1 MALQSMTGFA
11 RAAGHDERIS
21 WTWEARSVNGRS
33 LDVRVRVPSG
43 FEPAE
48 QAVRA
53 AAAKQFHRGNVSLS
67 LTVDRSGVSPTYRL
81 NRTLLDQVFALREE
95 LGERISADPP
105 SLAGIL
111 AVRGMLEAVEVA
123 EDEETVKAREA
134 AISRTGE
141 EAVKILAAARAE
153 EGARLTP
160 LIAGHIETITELVE
174 EAGAA
179 DAAQPAA
186 LRERL
191 RLLVAELLG
200 ADASLPEERLAQEAA
215 LLVGK
220 SDIREELDRL
230 KAHIAAAHDLLSDGG
245 AVGRRFDFLCQELNR
260 ESNTLCSKSSDVA
273 LTRIGLALK
282 AAVEQLREQIQ
293 NVE

>member
-1 MALQSMTGFA
+1 MTGFA
-11 RAAGHDERIS
+11 RAAGQDERLA

-43 FEPAE
+43 FEAVE

-67 LTVDRSGVSPTYRL
+67 LTVDRSGVSPSYRL
-81 NRTLLDQVFALREE
+81 NRTLLDQVFALRDE
-95 LGERISADPP
+95 LGDRVGGEPL
-105 SLAGIL
+105 SLEALL
-111 AVRGMLEAVEVA
+111 AVRGMLEAVDVD
-123 EDEETVKAREA
+123 EDEQAATARED
-134 AISRTGE
+134 AISKSGMETI
-141 EAVKILAAARAE
+141 ANLAAARAE
-153 EGARLTP
+153 EGARLAA
-160 LIAGHIETITELVE
+160 LIGRHIETITKLVE
-174 EAGAA
+174 DAGAA
-179 DAAQPAA
+179 EAAQPEAHRA
-186 LRERL
+186 RL
-191 RLLVAELLG
+191 RQLVADLLD
-200 ADASLPEERLAQEAA
+200 AEASLPEDRLAQEVA

-220 SDIREELDRL
+220 SDVREELDRL
-230 KAHIAAAHDLLSDGG
+230 KAHIAAAHDLMSDGG

-260 ESNTLCSKSSDVA
+260 ESNTLCSKSSDVE

>member
-1 MALQSMTGFA
+1 MTGFA
-11 RAAGHDERIS
+11 RVAGQDERLS
-21 WTWEARSVNGRS
+21 WAWEARSVNGRS

-43 FEPAE
+43 FEAVE
-48 QAVRA
+48 QAVRT

-67 LTVDRSGVSPTYRL
+67 LTVDRSGVSPSYRL
-81 NRTLLDQVFALREE
+81 NQTLLDQVFALRKD
-95 LGERISADPP
+95 LGDRVSGEPP
-105 SLAGIL
+105 SLEGLL

-123 EDEETVKAREA
+123 EDEPAVAAREK
-134 AISRTGE
+134 AISESGIETLE
-141 EAVKILAAARAE
+141 SLAAARAE
-153 EGARLTP
+153 EGARLAA
-160 LIAGHIETITELVE
+160 LIGDHIETITTLVD
-174 EAGAA
+174 EASAA
-179 DAAQPAA
+179 DAAQPEAH
-186 LRERL
+186 RERL
-191 RLLVAELLG
+191 RQMVAELLD
-200 ADASLPEERLAQEAA
+200 ADASLPEDRLAQEAA

-220 SDIREELDRL
+220 SDVREELDRL
-230 KAHIAAAHDLLSDGG
+230 KAHIAAAHELMADGG

>member
-11 RAAGHDERIS
+11 RAAGQDERMS

-43 FEPAE
+43 FDAVE

-67 LTVDRSGVSPTYRL
+67 LTIDRSGAPSTYRL
-81 NRTLLDQVFALREE
+81 NQALLDQVFALQGQLE
-95 LGERISADPP
+95 GRISPEPP
-105 SLAGIL
+105 SLEGLL
-111 AVRGMLEAVEVA
+111 AVRGMLEVADVE
-123 EDEETVKAREA
+123 EDEAAVAARETAITACGLA
-134 AISRTGE
+134 ALTS
-141 EAVKILAAARAE
+141 LAAARAE
-153 EGARLTP
+153 EGARLDV
-160 LIAGHIETITELVE
+160 LIGSHIETIAALTED
-174 EAGAA
+174 ASAA
-179 DAAQPAA
+179 DAAQPEAHRA
-186 LRERL
+186 RL
-191 RLLVAELLG
+191 RQLVADLLG
-200 ADASLPEERLAQEAA
+200 ADAALPEDRLAQEAA

-220 SDIREELDRL
+220 SEVREELDRL
-230 KAHIAAAHDLLSDGG
+230 RAHVAAAHDLMAEGA
-245 AVGRRFDFLCQELNR
+245 AVGRRFDFLCQEFNR

>member
-1 MALQSMTGFA
+1 MTGFA
-11 RAAGHDERIS
+11 RAAGQDERLA

-43 FEPAE
+43 FEAVE

-67 LTVDRSGVSPTYRL
+67 LTVDRSGVSPSYRL
-81 NRTLLDQVFALREE
+81 NRTLLDQVFALRDE
-95 LGERISADPP
+95 LGDRVGGEPP
-105 SLAGIL
+105 SLEGLL
-111 AVRGMLEAVEVA
+111 AVRGMLEAVDVD
-123 EDEETVKAREA
+123 EDEQAATARED
-134 AISRTGE
+134 AISKSGMETI
-141 EAVKILAAARAE
+141 ANLAAARAE
-153 EGARLTP
+153 EGARLAA
-160 LIAGHIETITELVE
+160 LIGGHIETITKLVE
-174 EAGAA
+174 DAGAA
-179 DAAQPAA
+179 EAAQPEAHRA
-186 LRERL
+186 RL
-191 RLLVAELLG
+191 RQLVADLLD
-200 ADASLPEERLAQEAA
+200 AEASLPEDRLAQEVA

-220 SDIREELDRL
+220 SDVREELDRL
-230 KAHIAAAHDLLSDGG
+230 KAHIAAAHDLMSDGG

-260 ESNTLCSKSSDVA
+260 ESNTLCSKSSDVE

>member
-1 MALQSMTGFA
+1 MTGFA
-11 RAAGHDERIS
+11 RAAGQDERLA

-43 FEPAE
+43 FEAVE
-48 QAVRA
+48 QTVRA

-67 LTVDRSGVSPTYRL
+67 LTVDRSGTAPSYRL
-81 NRTLLDQVFALREE
+81 NQTLLDQVFTIRKE
-95 LGERISADPP
+95 LGDHVSAEPP
-105 SLAGIL
+105 SLEGLL
-111 AVRGMLEAVEVA
+111 AVRGMLEAVDVE
-123 EDEETVKAREA
+123 EDEQAVAARED
-134 AISRTGE
+134 AISKSGIETLSN
-141 EAVKILAAARAE
+141 LAAARAE
-153 EGARLTP
+153 EGARLAA
-160 LIAGHIETITELVE
+160 LIDGHIETITSLVE
-174 EAGAA
+174 DAGAA
-179 DAAQPAA
+179 DAAQPEAH
-186 LRERL
+186 RERL
-191 RLLVAELLG
+191 RQLVAELLD
-200 ADASLPEERLAQEAA
+200 ADASLPEDRLAQEAA

-220 SDIREELDRL
+220 SDVREELDRL
-230 KAHIAAAHDLLSDGG
+230 KAHIAAAHDLMSEGT

>member
-11 RAAGHDERIS
+11 RTAGQDERTS

-43 FEPAE
+43 FDAVER
-48 QAVRA
+48 AVRA

-67 LTVDRSGVSPTYRL
+67 LTVDRSGAPPSYRL
-81 NRTLLDQVFALREE
+81 NQTLLDQVFALQKE
-95 LGERISADPP
+95 LAGRISAEPP
-105 SLAGIL
+105 SLEGLL
-111 AVRGMLEAVEVA
+111 AVRGMLEAADVE
-123 EDEETVKAREA
+123 EDEAAVSVREQA
-134 AISRTGE
+134 MSASGI
-141 EAVKILAAARAE
+141 EALASLAAARAE
-153 EGARLTP
+153 EGARLET
-160 LIAGHIETITELVE
+160 LIVGHIETITSLTGD
-174 EAGAA
+174 ASAA

-186 LRERL
+186 HRERL
-191 RLLVAELLG
+191 RKLVAELLE
-200 ADASLPEERLAQEAA
+200 AEAALPEERLAHEVA

-220 SDIREELDRL
+220 SDVREELDRL
-230 KAHIAAAHDLLSDGG
+230 RAHIAAAHDLLSEGA
-245 AVGRRFDFLCQELNR
+245 AVGRRFDFLCQEFNR

-273 LTRIGLALK
+273 LTQIGLALK

>member
-11 RAAGHDERIS
+11 RAAGQDERLS

-43 FEPAE
+43 FEAVE

-53 AAAKQFHRGNVSLS
+53 AAAKQFHRGNVSLT
-67 LTVDRSGVSPTYRL
+67 LTIDRSGVSPSYRL
-81 NRTLLDQVFALREE
+81 NQTLLDQVFALRDE
-95 LGERISADPP
+95 LGGRISAEPP
-105 SLAGIL
+105 SLEGIL

-123 EDEETVKAREA
+123 EDEQAVSARED
-134 AISRTGE
+134 AISKSGVETI
-141 EAVKILAAARAE
+141 ANLATARAE
-153 EGARLTP
+153 EGARLAT
-160 LIAGHIETITELVE
+160 LIGGHIETITKLVDD
-174 EAGAA
+174 AGAA
-179 DAAQPAA
+179 DAAQPEAH
-186 LRERL
+186 RERL
-191 RLLVAELLG
+191 RQMVAELLD
-200 ADASLPEERLAQEAA
+200 ADASLPEERLAQEVA

-220 SDIREELDRL
+220 SDVREELDRL
-230 KAHIAAAHDLLSDGG
+230 KAHIAAAHDLMSDGG

>member
-11 RAAGHDERIS
+11 RAAGQDERMS

-43 FEPAE
+43 FDAVER
-48 QAVRA
+48 AVRA

-67 LTVDRSGVSPTYRL
+67 LTIDRSGAPPVYRL
-81 NRTLLDQVFALREE
+81 NQTLLDQVFALREE
-95 LGERISADPP
+95 LAGRISAEPP
-105 SLAGIL
+105 SLEGLL
-111 AVRGMLEAVEVA
+111 AVRGMLEAADLE
-123 EDEETVKAREA
+123 EDEAAVSAREK
-134 AISRTGE
+134 AISESGI
-141 EAVKILAAARAE
+141 EALASLAAARAE
-153 EGARLTP
+153 EGARLET
-160 LIAGHIETITELVE
+160 LIGGHIETITTLTGD
-174 EAGAA
+174 ASAA
-179 DAAQPAA
+179 DAAQPEAH
-186 LRERL
+186 RERL
-191 RLLVAELLG
+191 RKLVAELLE
-200 ADASLPEERLAQEAA
+200 ADASLPEERLAHEAA

-220 SDIREELDRL
+220 SDVREELDRL
-230 KAHIAAAHDLLSDGG
+230 KAHIAAAHDLVAEGI
-245 AVGRRFDFLCQELNR
+245 AVGRRFDFLCQEFNR

>member
-11 RAAGHDERIS
+11 RVAGQDERLS
-21 WTWEARSVNGRS
+21 WAWEARSVNGRS

-43 FEPAE
+43 FEAVE
-48 QAVRA
+48 QAVRT

-67 LTVDRSGVSPTYRL
+67 LTVDRSGVSPSYRL
-81 NRTLLDQVFALREE
+81 NQTLLDQVFALRKE
-95 LGERISADPP
+95 LGDRVSGEPP
-105 SLAGIL
+105 SLEGLL

-123 EDEETVKAREA
+123 EDEPAVAAREK
-134 AISRTGE
+134 AISESGIETLE
-141 EAVKILAAARAE
+141 SLAAARAE
-153 EGARLTP
+153 EGARLAA
-160 LIAGHIETITELVE
+160 LIGDHIETITTLVD
-174 EAGAA
+174 EASAA
-179 DAAQPAA
+179 DAAQPEAH
-186 LRERL
+186 RERL
-191 RLLVAELLG
+191 RQMVAELLD
-200 ADASLPEERLAQEAA
+200 ADASLPEDRLAQEAA

-220 SDIREELDRL
+220 SDVREELDRL
-230 KAHIAAAHDLLSDGG
+230 KAHIAAAHELMADGG